1 MNRARKMSF
10 MLIEPLVVIVSI
22 AILVPAMARAREEAQ
37 RINCAGNLK
46 SIDLALL
53 IYSGDYSGFMPHD
66 TAHDTSF
73 NLLNRND

>member
-53 IYSGDYSGFMPHD
+53 IYSVITPGSCLTTPP
-66 TAHDTSF
+66 TTRASTC
-73 NLLNRND
+73 